1 VQGYLSKNIEDT
13 DEIIGKK
20 RVIDEIYMRVTPLPV
35 FGGSGET
42 GVLSDVVNIRECL
55 RKISHHAARIAELT
69 IDRAYR
75 VNTD

>member
-1 VQGYLSKNIEDT
+1 VDALDCLEYQTLVGTIER
-13 DEIIGKK
+13 IGDHATSIAESA
-20 RVIDEIYMRVTPLPV
+20 RAA
-35 FGGSGET
+35 T

-69 IDRAYR
+69 IDGAYR

>member
-1 VQGYLSKNIEDT
+1 
-13 DEIIGKK
+13 
-20 RVIDEIYMRVTPLPV
+20 MRVTPLPV
-35 FGGSGET
+35 VGGSGAT